1 MQEKKAEILVVTA
14 LDEVAWVLNL
24 RGSDIPYNP
33 VFFSFVI
40 IEKDVLRIF
49 IDASR
54 YTKEVAEFLA
64 SEAPKENI
72 KVEPYD
78 NVNVTLSELAK
89 NLTSFVW
96 LSPKASFSLV
106 NLIPK
111 ENLLSEITPIC
122 LMKAVK
128 NPTEIKGMRNAHIK
142 DAAALCCYFDWL
154 EKNVDKE
161 NITEISGAKKLEE
174 FRALQEDFMGPS
186 FSTISSVGPHG
197 AIIHYS
203 PDENT
208 DVRITR
214 DSVYLCDS
222 GGQYLDGTTDVTR
235 TIHLGNPTS
244 YEKECYTYVLKG
256 W

>member
-49 IDASR
+49 IDESR